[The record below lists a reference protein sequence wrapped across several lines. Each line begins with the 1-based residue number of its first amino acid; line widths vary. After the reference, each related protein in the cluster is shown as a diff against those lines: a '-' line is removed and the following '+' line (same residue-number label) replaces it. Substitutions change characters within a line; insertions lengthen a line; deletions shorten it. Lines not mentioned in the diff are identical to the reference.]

1 MRQTQIRSSTF
12 YFFKKTIDSP
22 FNSSYY
28 VINKYETFPI
38 SGNFIFYRNWKRFK
52 KGGIRVESSPE
63 VVKQKGNTKEKSSK
77 WEYVKKHRL
86 LYLMLAPGLLLTLVF
101 KYIPMY
107 GILLAFKDYNPLR
120 GIWGSDWVGLDNFRQ
135 FIISPNFGMLLENT
149 LKISI
154 YGLLLGFFPPVILA
168 ISLNQIL
175 STKWKKRFQLILYAP
190 NFISLVI
197 VVGMLFMFLS
207 ANGPINSLIE
217 SLTGHSIRFM
227 SEPSYFRSIYIA
239 SGIWQGMGWASVLY
253 TATLSNVSQ
262 DLIDASFIDGANIF
276 QRIWYIDLPT
286 LRPIMVIQFILSV
299 GGIMNVGYEKAF
311 LMQTPM
317 NLPTSEI
324 ISTYVYKVG
333 LQMGDY
339 GYSTAVGLFNTVI
352 NVILL
357 LLVNTI
363 ANKISDDGSAL

>member
-1 MRQTQIRSSTF
+1 MF
-12 YFFKKTIDSP
+12 
-22 FNSSYY
+22 
-28 VINKYETFPI
+28 NKYETFPKHWK
-38 SGNFIFYRNWKRFK
+38 FIFLRILETFQ
-52 KGGIRVESSPE
+52 KGGIQVESSPV
-63 VVKQKGNTKEKSSK
+63 VVKGKVKEKSSK
-77 WEYVKKHRL
+77 WEYLKKHRL
-86 LYLMLAPGLLLTLVF
+86 LYAMLIPGLLLTLIF

-107 GILLAFKDYNPLR
+107 GILLAFKDYNPIR
-120 GIWGSDWVGLDNFRQ
+120 GIWGSDWVGLENFRQ
-135 FIISPNFGMLLENT
+135 FVVSPNFGMLLENT

-154 YGLLLGFFPPVILA
+154 FGLLLGFFPPVILA
-168 ISLNQIL
+168 ISLNQIV
-175 STKWKKRFQLILYAP
+175 SKKWKKRFQLILYAP

-207 ANGPINSLIE
+207 ATGPINSFIE
-217 SLTGHSIRFM
+217 GLTGQSFRFM
-227 SEPSYFRSIYIA
+227 SESSFFRSIYIT

-262 DLIDASFIDGANIF
+262 DLVDASFIDGANIF

-352 NVILL
+352 NIILL

-363 ANKISDDGSAL
+363 ANRISEDGSAL